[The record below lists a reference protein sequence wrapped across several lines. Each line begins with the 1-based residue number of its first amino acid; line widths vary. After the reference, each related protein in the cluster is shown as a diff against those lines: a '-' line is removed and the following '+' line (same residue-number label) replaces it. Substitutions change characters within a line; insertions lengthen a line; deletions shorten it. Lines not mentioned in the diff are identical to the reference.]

1 MLYCGTHTS
10 LYKSLPSSVIP
21 ILENAILKSRVKLY
35 DAAEH
40 VFNQELSEYC
50 QVPVVAIEHAETLLH
65 RYRNYRIL
73 EVLDKVP
80 IRELSKFEEQ
90 TDVHRLIALT
100 IGIAKML
107 TEGIYEPAL
116 EEVVRLQNDWI
127 SKPVDQYTD
136 IQVIMVACHEESK
149 LC

>member
-1 MLYCGTHTS
+1 MAKY
-10 LYKSLPSSVIP
+10 PSESFRD
-21 ILENAILKSRVKLY
+21 L
-35 DAAEH
+35 
-40 VFNQELSEYC
+40 
-50 QVPVVAIEHAETLLH
+50 
-65 RYRNYRIL
+65 
-73 EVLDKVP
+73 
-80 IRELSKFEEQ
+80 EEQ

-116 EEVVRLQNDWI
+116 EEVVRLQNDWV

-136 IQVIMVACHEESK
+136 IQVIMVSCHEESK